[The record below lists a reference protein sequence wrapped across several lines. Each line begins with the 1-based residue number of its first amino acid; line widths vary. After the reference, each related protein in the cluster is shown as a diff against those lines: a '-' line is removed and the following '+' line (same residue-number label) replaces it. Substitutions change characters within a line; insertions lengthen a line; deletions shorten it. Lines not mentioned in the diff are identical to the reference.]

1 VTRFLLL
8 TIFFWL
14 LSRAIGRALRGGSS
28 AQARPLR
35 PPPGPSVSEPAPCS
49 VEQLMRCERCGV
61 YFPAG
66 TGPVRGR
73 ALCSSACAE
82 ARPS

>member
-14 LSRAIGRALRGGSS
+14 LSRAIGRALRPASS
-28 AQARPLR
+28 ARV
-35 PPPGPSVSEPAPCS
+35 PPHRAAPGPSVTEPAPRS
-49 VEQLMRCERCGV
+49 VEQLSRCERCGV

-66 TGPVRGR
+66 AGPVRGR
-73 ALCSSACAE
+73 ALCSPACAE
-82 ARPS
+82 TSSS